1 MIWSNDSHEIM
12 NHSNEHNYN
21 SFNVRKNN
29 NVVHNIKYTIIK

>member
-12 NHSNEHNYN
+12 NHSNENNYN